1 MDRFTALVNYLPA
14 SSQRNIIFIWH
25 LARPLAQHSVLG
37 CLTMKI
43 IPLLQNTCGQLR
55 VLRIESEDRRPMWS
69 LPSLYHIYLYF
80 NYSINWWATVVS
92 LHLAADLFFLPRLVF
107 VNEHFWNG
115 QYQSVILLNGNIV
128 ENLKWNIPLSA
139 LWPRYQ
145 EIPTWRYLSTRV
157 AEHGCISSA
166 ADLKCWSDCGG
177 QWKAAWVD
185 ILPRINP
192 KIAQN
197 DQEFVRIFPIPWLLY
212 LL

>member
-1 MDRFTALVNYLPA
+1 
-14 SSQRNIIFIWH
+14 
-25 LARPLAQHSVLG
+25 
-37 CLTMKI
+37 
-43 IPLLQNTCGQLR
+43 
-55 VLRIESEDRRPMWS
+55 MWS

-107 VNEHFWNG
+107 VNQHFWNG

-128 ENLKWNIPLSA
+128 ENLKWDIPLVHCGPDTRRSQPGDIWA
-139 LWPRYQ
+139 Q
-145 EIPTWRYLSTRV
+145 ELLST
-157 AEHGCISSA
+157 A
-166 ADLKCWSDCGG
+166 ASHQLRIWNVESDCGG